1 MPNHN
6 GLSSSIRNNV
16 SLQQNGK
23 PQLLP
28 WLHNST
34 PGLNKI
40 TLSNTTSDSLTMQP
54 SFRQISDEDSL
65 EDDTHLH
72 KTAVIIIMSILIFIS
87 LTISAAVLVF
97 CKKKNSVFSYQKSEH
112 ADKDYEYEMDDINT
126 ENESSDSMETTE
138 PIRSQTYP
146 SIADVNSSSNKIRYK
161 FIPKS
166 NTFSGIEY
174 CGLDMTREHSNNFS
188 LSNSLYSSSSP
199 SLNFQSL
206 TIKVDV
212 EPCLQSQSS
221 ECLTDY
227 SMCNDNS
234 STYMTE
240 HEHITN
246 SHSAERFNSAIPWD
260 YDSNSLENDELQTT
274 LILSKNPFTE
284 STNSSDKNLSISPIC
299 SMNLS
304 HEYVHKKSQKK
315 WVLEKQ
321 SSEESDELFQISKP
335 LLHRRGD
342 HSN

>member
-6 GLSSSIRNNV
+6 GLPSSIRNNE
-16 SLQQNGK
+16 SLQQNGN
-23 PQLLP
+23 PQLSP

-34 PGLNKI
+34 PSINKI
-40 TLSNTTSDSLTMQP
+40 TLLNTSSDSITMQP
-54 SFRQISDEDSL
+54 SFRQISDADSL

-87 LTISAAVLVF
+87 LSISAAVLVF
-97 CKKKNSVFSYQKSEH
+97 CKKKNSVFSYQKSEQG
-112 ADKDYEYEMDDINT
+112 DKDYEYEMDDINT
-126 ENESSDSMETTE
+126 ENESSDSMETSE

-166 NTFSGIEY
+166 NTFSGIDY
-174 CGLDMTREHSNNFS
+174 CGLDMSREHSNNFS

-227 SMCNDNS
+227 SVCNDNS
-234 STYMTE
+234 STYITE
-240 HEHITN
+240 HDLN
-246 SHSAERFNSAIPWD
+246 SHSSERFNSAIPWD
-260 YDSNSLENDELQTT
+260 YDSNSLENDELQTVS
-274 LILSKNPFTE
+274 ILSKNPFTE
-284 STNSSDKNLSISPIC
+284 STNSSDQNFSISPQC
-299 SMNLS
+299 SMTLS
-304 HEYVHKKSQKK
+304 NETGNKRSQKK
-315 WVLEKQ
+315 CFLEKQ

-335 LLHRRGD
+335 LLHKRGD
-342 HSN
+342 YSN